1 MGPDLEKVKEVEK
14 LKMEQKNFFAHLKMC
29 CVRATGKCVFAKEC
43 VFVRSCVH
51 ALLCARVSVFVCERE
66 RERERERDESV
77 KTSKEI
83 VKSLGNVYEG
93 K

>member
-1 MGPDLEKVKEVEK
+1 
-14 LKMEQKNFFAHLKMC
+14 MC
-29 CVRATGKCVFAKEC
+29 DR
-43 VFVRSCVH
+43 
-51 ALLCARVSVFVCERE
+51 ERE

-93 K
+93 KEREREKFHQGPKFK